1 MKDSSEGD
9 TNMTFPSTL
18 LSGTVD
24 DPGGKGPGGTKP
36 KKAKKAAKKK
46 ASKK

>member
-1 MKDSSEGD
+1 
-9 TNMTFPSTL
+9 MTFPSTR

-24 DPGGKGPGGTKP
+24 DPGGKGPGGKP
-36 KKAKKAAKKK
+36 KKAKKTAKKK